1 MKRRS
6 LVGSVVTTRATLLS
20 RAEATDIFV
29 TLEKSTSLA
38 PGSWREIVDVVDVVD
53 NTVL

>member
-6 LVGSVVTTRATLLS
+6 FLGSVVTTGATLLS

-38 PGSWREIVDVVDVVD
+38 PCSWSEIVDVVDMVD